1 MLRTEPEEIN
11 APLLLRVN
19 PSFRRSLIARG
30 GNHVVVDRQLAGLG
44 VPEFHLDN
52 HAVVVLVRGD
62 SVDAEI
68 RAARID
74 RRRHVIE
81 TFHAE
86 MILINV
92 PHDELVSA
100 LEENVEDEPLPDL
113 PAEPVLNVFDRR
125 SRIGTLRES
134 GVFFSV
140 LENPQ
145 VEF

>member
-11 APLLLRVN
+11 APLLLRID
-19 PSFRRSLIARG
+19 PSFRRSLIARC
-30 GNHVVVDRQLAGLG
+30 GNHVVVDRQLAGPW
-44 VPEFHLDN
+44 VPEFDLDN

-74 RRRHVIE
+74 RRRHVVE
-81 TFHAE
+81 AFHSE
-86 MILINV
+86 MVLVDV
-92 PHDELVSA
+92 PYDELVSA
-100 LEENVEDEPLPDL
+100 LEEDVEDEPLPDL

-125 SRIGTLRES
+125 SRIGTLREP
-134 GVFFSV
+134 GIFFGV

>member
-19 PSFRRSLIARG
+19 PSFRRSLIARC
-30 GNHVVVDRQLAGLG
+30 GNHVVVDHQLSSPRI
-44 VPEFHLDN
+44 PEFDLDN

-68 RAARID
+68 SAASID
-74 RRRHVIE
+74 RRRHVIK
-81 TFHAE
+81 TFHSE
-86 MILINV
+86 MVLVDV

-100 LEENVEDEPLPDL
+100 LEEDVEDEPLPDL
-113 PAEPVLNVFDRR
+113 PAEPVLNVFDCR

-134 GVFFSV
+134 SIFFGV
-140 LENPQ
+140 LENP
-145 VEF
+145 